1 MPNIDNEE
9 DTLIDATIDFPIPTE
24 FLDVSI
30 ETSDL
35 IELAIDMWRLEKR
48 LAKVLPSLTEEQRGN
63 INNSMQKLKRYLDKN
78 NIEILDH
85 TNQKYDEGQNLEI
98 LAAEKDPNITEPMI
112 KETKEPTILYKGQ
125 VVHIGKVII
134 VSKE

>member
-1 MPNIDNEE
+1 ME
-9 DTLIDATIDFPIPTE
+9 DLEDSTDVMEFIIPPE

-30 ETSDL
+30 QTSDL
-35 IELAIDMWRLEKR
+35 IELAIDMWRLERR
-48 LAKVLPSLTEEQRGN
+48 LAKALPLLPDEQKAN
-63 INNSMQKLKRYLDKN
+63 INNSLQKLKRYLDKY

-98 LAAEKDPNITEPMI
+98 LAAEKDPNVKEPII

-134 VSKE
+134 VNNE

>member
-1 MPNIDNEE
+1 MDDTE
-9 DTLIDATIDFPIPTE
+9 DINDVMEFLIPPE

-30 ETSDL
+30 QTSDL
-35 IELAIDMWRLEKR
+35 IELAIDMWRLERR
-48 LAKVLPSLTEEQRGN
+48 LAKALPLLPEEQKAN
-63 INNSMQKLKRYLDKN
+63 INNSLQKLKRYLDKY

-85 TNQKYDEGQNLEI
+85 TNQKYDEGQNLEV
-98 LAAEKDPNITEPMI
+98 LAAEKDPNTKEPTI

-134 VSKE
+134 VNNE